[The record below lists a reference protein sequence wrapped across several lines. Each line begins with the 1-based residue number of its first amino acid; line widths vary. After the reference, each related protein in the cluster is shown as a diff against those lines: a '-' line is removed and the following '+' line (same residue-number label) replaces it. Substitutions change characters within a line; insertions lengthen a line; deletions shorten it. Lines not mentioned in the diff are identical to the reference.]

1 MQGVTREAF
10 ELLTAITAMNTLGIF
25 ALALWVLLS
34 RRR

>member
-10 ELLTAITAMNTLGIF
+10 ELLTSVTIMNTLAIV